1 MDPPAILDPVIMTLS
16 KFYQEPLCLD
26 PLDADPDKNGVK
38 SDHRIVLCR
47 PISTIN
53 NKSIRQ
59 IREVKV
65 RPLPQSGF
73 DQLTEWFIDQTWDRV
88 YSAQSAHEKAELF
101 QQILAT
107 KLEEIFPMKTRKISS
122 DDQPWVTFQLKKLYR
137 QR

>member
-1 MDPPAILDPVIMTLS
+1 MDQDAPPAILDPVIMTLS
-16 KFYQEPLCLD
+16 KCYQEPLD
-26 PLDADPDKNGVK
+26 SDPDKNGIE

-73 DQLTEWFIDQTWDRV
+73 DQLTEWFIDQTWDQV
-88 YSAQSAHEKAELF
+88 YSAQSAHEKAELC
-101 QQILAT
+101 
-107 KLEEIFPMKTRKISS
+107 
-122 DDQPWVTFQLKKLYR
+122 
-137 QR
+137 